1 MAVKSKNT
9 WILIIFICA
18 GLVIGGLIGKLSAQ
32 VDWLSWL
39 AFGQEFGLSQPLVL
53 DLSVLKITFGFTINI
68 NMASI
73 IGMAIALFIYR
84 WIEKD
89 EKKKEQLLDEILYY
103 NEQDFDIVKEMFF
116 DVNPVTE
123 TGVGS
128 CMFPYHE
135 MKRIIHNIRHPEA
148 EDKNVISSG
157 VEAFGWLWL

>member
-32 VDWLSWL
+32 DDWLSWL

-84 WIEKD
+84 WI
-89 EKKKEQLLDEILYY
+89 
-103 NEQDFDIVKEMFF
+103 
-116 DVNPVTE
+116 
-123 TGVGS
+123 
-128 CMFPYHE
+128 
-135 MKRIIHNIRHPEA
+135 
-148 EDKNVISSG
+148 
-157 VEAFGWLWL
+157 

>member
-18 GLVIGGLIGKLSAQ
+18 GLVIGGLVGKLSAQ

-53 DLSVLKITFGFTINI
+53 EITFGFTINI

-84 WIEKD
+84 WI
-89 EKKKEQLLDEILYY
+89 
-103 NEQDFDIVKEMFF
+103 
-116 DVNPVTE
+116 
-123 TGVGS
+123 
-128 CMFPYHE
+128 
-135 MKRIIHNIRHPEA
+135 
-148 EDKNVISSG
+148 
-157 VEAFGWLWL
+157 

>member
-9 WILIIFICA
+9 WILIIFIC

-84 WIEKD
+84 WI
-89 EKKKEQLLDEILYY
+89 
-103 NEQDFDIVKEMFF
+103 
-116 DVNPVTE
+116 
-123 TGVGS
+123 
-128 CMFPYHE
+128 
-135 MKRIIHNIRHPEA
+135 
-148 EDKNVISSG
+148 
-157 VEAFGWLWL
+157 

>member
-1 MAVKSKNT
+1 MKDYREDKSKKELEELLQ
-9 WILIIFICA
+9 I
-18 GLVIGGLIGKLSAQ
+18 V
-32 VDWLSWL
+32 
-39 AFGQEFGLSQPLVL
+39 P
-53 DLSVLKITFGFTINI
+53 LKIKNPEIIDNLREDIN
-68 NMASI
+68 NREYSL
-73 IGMAIALFIYR
+73 ALEKIHR
-84 WIEKD
+84 ILDEKD